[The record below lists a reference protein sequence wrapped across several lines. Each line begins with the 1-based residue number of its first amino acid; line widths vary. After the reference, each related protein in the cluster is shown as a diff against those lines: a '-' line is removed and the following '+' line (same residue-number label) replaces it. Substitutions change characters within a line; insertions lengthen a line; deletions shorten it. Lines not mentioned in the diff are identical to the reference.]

1 MSNFKDL
8 INYLTKKN
16 IPFKLIEGDIQ
27 LTLKIASNKGR
38 RTSFDLI
45 ISEVNNQLKVKEIG
59 DILPEFCPNRHINP
73 DGSFC
78 LGILDDWIAENWIK
92 SLREFLQAQLFCN
105 DHKKWSKNYKQWSH
119 GDAATYQLYVEELL
133 KTINLK
139 DLGLNLNSLQL
150 FNVESRLFEENYF
163 HIYHEDKLI
172 FMGTEKKIHCKRQSC
187 ICTPSGRRKHVTL
200 GKCSKKCAEI
210 ILKILI
216 NEELRK
222 KEEVVFWDTFKGSTL
237 KCCKTMENCELNA

>member
-1 MSNFKDL
+1 MF
-8 INYLTKKN
+8 
-16 IPFKLIEGDIQ
+16 
-27 LTLKIASNKGR
+27 
-38 RTSFDLI
+38 
-45 ISEVNNQLKVKEIG
+45 
-59 DILPEFCPNRHINP
+59 EFADH
-73 DGSFC
+73 
-78 LGILDDWIAENWIK
+78 WIVEKWIK
-92 SLREFLQAQLFCN
+92 TLREFLQAQLFCN

-222 KEEVVFWDTFKGSTL
+222 KEEVVFWDKIKGSTL
-237 KCCKTMENCELNA
+237 KCCKTLENCELNA